1 MDTSIKLHTRLVFD
15 HCNLQT
21 SPEQVVLLNQKA
33 PTLFSGRAS
42 NGKTPAGY
50 QVILTGYA
58 NFVFEKERWGDD
70 STPLLGLL
78 DSLRSTP
85 RSMNALALRA
95 SIDTYRVENNA

>member
-58 NFVFEKERWGDD
+58 NFIYESERRRQTSARLVD
-70 STPLLGLL
+70 LL

-85 RSMNALALRA
+85 RNVNARSEEHTSELQSRGHL
-95 SIDTYRVENNA
+95 V